1 MKRREFITLLGG
13 AAVSSPLAVSA
24 QQAERM
30 RKVGLLMG
38 RESAPDARA
47 SVKALR
53 QRLGELGWSEDRNIR
68 IDVVWGPG
76 DADHVRA
83 DAAELIRESPDLIV
97 TEGPVPTIEA
107 GRGTPAVPILFV
119 QVPDPVDPRILASLA
134 RPRPNITGST
144 HF

>member
-1 MKRREFITLLGG
+1 MFGLAAGHAARPRRRGDRMSAKMKRREFISLLGG
-13 AAVSSPLAVSA
+13 AAAAWPLAARA

-53 QRLGELGWSEDRNIR
+53 QRLGELGWSEDRNTR
-68 IDVVWGPG
+68 IDVVWGAG

-83 DAAELIRESPDLIV
+83 
-97 TEGPVPTIEA
+97 
-107 GRGTPAVPILFV
+107 
-119 QVPDPVDPRILASLA
+119 
-134 RPRPNITGST
+134 
-144 HF
+144 